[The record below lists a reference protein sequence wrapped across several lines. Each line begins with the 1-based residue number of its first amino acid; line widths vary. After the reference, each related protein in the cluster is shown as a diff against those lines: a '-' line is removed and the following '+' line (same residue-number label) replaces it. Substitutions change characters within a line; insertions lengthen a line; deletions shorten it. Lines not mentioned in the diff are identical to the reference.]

1 MDTASLDQKFNLLFR
16 SKVSTSAFRCSAHNI
31 VFVLLVDANQ
41 IPKLSI
47 WQMVNA
53 ETCRMWERSLS
64 LDVVAEH
71 FKTGGMDFDH
81 SAEGF
86 EEIGDIFRKGYQ
98 ISNLSNILV
107 DPTTNALS
115 FKLSYVAGYTG
126 EFKLS
131 DHKDI
136 GIEAWTTILALTQ
149 MLEASPN
156 PLKRSL
162 ES

>member
-1 MDTASLDQKFNLLFR
+1 MDTVSLDQKFNLSFG
-16 SKVSTSAFRCSAHNI
+16 SKLSPIVFRCSEHNL
-31 VFVLLVDANQ
+31 VFVLLVGANQ

-53 ETCRMWERSLS
+53 ETCRIWERSLS
-64 LDVVAEH
+64 LDVVVEH
-71 FKTGGMDFDH
+71 FKTGGMDFDQNPV
-81 SAEGF
+81 GF
-86 EEIGDIFRKGYQ
+86 ERIGDFFREWFQK
-98 ISNLSNILV
+98 SNLSNILV

-115 FKLSYVAGYTG
+115 FKLSYEAGYTG
-126 EFKLS
+126 EFKLL

-156 PLKRSL
+156 TSKRSL